1 MKALICEMCNGT
13 NLVKQDGFFVCQN
26 CEVKYSV
33 DEVNGDETNSRKKI
47 PLIDIIQLKQLSKSY
62 GPNLVLD
69 NIDLNLPRGAIVGL
83 MGPNGC
89 GKTTLMKI
97 ISGMI
102 NDYQGEVAV
111 NNWPVGPH
119 SKAVTAYLP
128 DKTYLPQWM
137 TAKNAIDYMDDFF
150 ENFNKAK
157 ALEMLEQFQLGP
169 AMRVKTMSKG
179 MQEKLLLLL
188 TMSRSAMLYVLDEP
202 LGGVDPSA
210 RQFIMDTILNN
221 RPSESSI
228 LLSTHMVYDMER
240 VFDYALMVG
249 RRKVLMFDS
258 VEKIKAEGKTL
269 NELFQEVFP
278 YAG

>member
-1 MKALICEMCNGT
+1 LT
-13 NLVKQDGFFVCQN
+13 
-26 CEVKYSV
+26 
-33 DEVNGDETNSRKKI
+33 
-47 PLIDIIQLKQLSKSY
+47 DIIQLKQLSKSY

-69 NIDLNLPRGAIVGL
+69 NIDLNLPKGAIVGL

-102 NDYQGEVAV
+102 NDYSGEVTV
-111 NNWPVGPH
+111 NNWPIGPH
-119 SKAVTAYLP
+119 SKAVVAYLP

-137 TAKNAIDYMDDFF
+137 SAKNAIDYMADFF
-150 ENFNKAK
+150 ENFDKPK
-157 ALEMLEQFQLGP
+157 ALEMLEQFQLSPG
-169 AMRVKTMSKG
+169 MRVKTMSKG

-249 RRKVLMFDS
+249 RRKVLMYDS

>member
-1 MKALICEMCNGT
+1 MIQIKQLNKSYGT
-13 NLVKQDGFFVCQN
+13 NLVL
-26 CEVKYSV
+26 E
-33 DEVNGDETNSRKKI
+33 
-47 PLIDIIQLKQLSKSY
+47 
-62 GPNLVLD
+62 
-69 NIDLNLPRGAIVGL
+69 NIDLNLPQGKIVGL

-102 NDYQGEVAV
+102 NDYQGDVMVDGAL
-111 NNWPVGPH
+111 VGPH
-119 SKAVTAYLP
+119 SKAVVAFLP

-137 TAKNAIDYMDDFF
+137 SCKQAINYMSDFY
-150 ENFNKAK
+150 ENFDKKKAF
-157 ALEMLEQFQLGP
+157 EMLEQFLLRP
-169 AMRVKTMSKG
+169 DMRVKTMSKG

-188 TMSRSAMLYVLDEP
+188 TMSRAAKLYVLDEP

-210 RQFIMDTILNN
+210 RQFIMDCILNN
-221 RPSESSI
+221 RPDDSTI

-249 RRKVLMFDS
+249 RRKVLMYDS
-258 VEKIKAEGKTL
+258 VENLKAQGKTL